1 MQSNTNPELA
11 EVYSKLKDTY
21 CLTLTTGL
29 QLDAGFS
36 WEVPVLTG
44 KSDKGTFYL
53 YDEGAGMEM
62 NYDTEAGIH
71 PNHWH
76 PEDVQQMVRLVAAF
90 MDGKSDYEIEMIS
103 TEHNE
108 NI

>member
-62 NYDTEAGIH
+62 NCDTEEGIH

-76 PEDVQQMVRLVAAF
+76 PECIQQMIQLVVAF
-90 MDGKSDYEIEMIS
+90 MDGKSDYEMSQITDTPLS
-103 TEHNE
+103 L
-108 NI
+108 

>member
-62 NYDTEAGIH
+62 NYDTEEGIH

-76 PEDVQQMVRLVAAF
+76 PECVQQMIQLVVAF
-90 MDGKSDYEIEMIS
+90 MDDKTDYEMSQITDPPLS
-103 TEHNE
+103 L
-108 NI
+108 